1 MPFDSNGNFSRIHN
15 WEDDR
20 RNGIEIVTDHH
31 DEEDNNFADGLS
43 QCLLKDGR
51 TPMQNDFDA
60 GNFQIKNV
68 RTATLDK
75 DAVNFAQLKSQIEEL
90 QDKLLSSFNAAL
102 KLGDIKASVLSE
114 NHGNWLLCNG
124 QAVCRSEYADLFALI
139 GTQFGTGD
147 GTKTFNVPDY
157 RGKFLRGLG
166 GDSAEDIYTTQA
178 ESLPKIEGNL
188 SLGIG
193 SYHGTGI
200 LDKSGAFSSSQT
212 DVSTSSYRGYDD
224 EVLSTSKKDV
234 ATFKA
239 SDSSEIYNGSHVT
252 PINQAVN
259 YFIKAKEED

>member
-124 QAVCRSEYADLFALI
+124 QAVSRSEYADLFALI

-166 GDSAEDIYTTQA
+166 GDSADDIYTTQD
-178 ESLPKIEGNL
+178 EGLPNIT
-188 SLGIG
+188 G
-193 SYHGTGI
+193 SFQVKAGASASNWT
-200 LDKSGAFSSSQT
+200 GAFYAGDSITSDQYGGSFGRTYVTEFSAEKSS
-212 DVSTSSYRGYDD
+212 DIYG
-224 EVLSTSKKDV
+224 
-234 ATFKA
+234 A
-239 SDSSEIYNGSHVT
+239 SSHVT
-252 PINQAVN
+252 PVNQAVN